1 MAKFG
6 EFDDKQIQEFFK
18 KFKANSHRKDVQDI
32 LKKHM
37 TKVGNIVVAET
48 KGNTPVR
55 KINGG
60 TLRDGW
66 KKSTVQISSGSVEIE
81 IYNNVEY
88 SGFVEYGHRVVRG
101 GRTVGYVKGQK
112 MLSNT
117 INDAGS
123 LIDKA
128 AEDAMNEIVNNLF
141 GGL

>member
-18 KFKANSHRKDVQDI
+18 KFKANSQRKDVQKI
-32 LKKHM
+32 LEKHL
-37 TKVGNIVVAET
+37 TKVGNIVRDET
-48 KGNTPVR
+48 KAKTPVR
-55 KINGG
+55 TGEM
-60 TLRDGW
+60 RRGW
-66 KKSTVQISSGSVEIE
+66 KKSSVKGGNNPEIE
-81 IYNNVEY
+81 IYNNVEHA
-88 SGFVEYGHRVVRG
+88 GFVENGHRVVRG
-101 GRTVGYVKGQK
+101 GRTVGYVEGQK